1 METSQQIYQI
11 CCILK
16 VFQCPVGKCGVLRRL
31 GCHRDWR
38 RPGRGRAPEGA
49 QLHQSQGG
57 ARGARHQ
64 GSVALAH
71 HGGHA
76 GHGGHGAMGAMGDG
90 VALATESGVRSQCK
104 HMRTPTVAGG
114 DFWACA
120 TTACRTRIGTPCQLW
135 YLPES
140 KIPFEGCSSYS
151 ADLSKVAEFGAIDVT
166 IFWQTGRQDSK
177 SKPTKY
183 VCFFAL
189 KLSSFFWSS
198 HPLFVVGHFNLSRLK
213 TISPI
218 PLSWIGVRENHGKSS
233 NDWFKN

>member
-38 RPGRGRAPEGA
+38 RPGMWPSAGRRAAASVPRWCPGCATPGVGCLSAPWGPC
-49 QLHQSQGG
+49 GPWG
-57 ARGARHQ
+57 PWGPW
-64 GSVALAH
+64 
-71 HGGHA
+71 
-76 GHGGHGAMGAMGDG
+76 GDG

-183 VCFFAL
+183 VCFFCSQAILFLL
-189 KLSSFFWSS
+189 KLPSLICCWPFQPVAPQNHIP
-198 HPLFVVGHFNLSRLK
+198 HPSILDWGEGKPWKIFKRL
-213 TISPI
+213 I
-218 PLSWIGVRENHGKSS
+218 
-233 NDWFKN
+233 